1 MFIRVDTGRSAFRV
15 FFLLLLLPPSLPLSQ
30 LWNPCFKITIV
41 RSPEC
46 RTDNPICSQ
55 TWGSCTHHFE
65 NHSSHPME
73 KGMATP
79 GFLPGEF
86 YGQRSLA
93 SYSPWDRKE
102 SDMTKRLTVTY
113 SLKLGLKFWTHGIL
127 LIPETCLEDHSG

>member
-102 SDMTKRLTVTY
+102 SDTTEQLAQHNRLVQM
-113 SLKLGLKFWTHGIL
+113 
-127 LIPETCLEDHSG
+127 D